1 MINFHS
7 KKIMVLTGMMGSGKS
22 IVGKNLA
29 LKLKRDFIDSDLEI
43 SKASALSI
51 NEIFDQFG
59 EEYFRSGEKK
69 IIKKFLLEKN
79 KNLVLSI
86 GGGAFIDKE
95 LRNLINN
102 KSISIWLNASYNTLL
117 KRLNKNTKNRPLF
130 FGHELKVKLQE
141 LIDQRTKY
149 YKLAHLEIDVNGLRV
164 SGIIENIIKQ
174 LESNFSKI

>member
-69 IIKKFLLEKN
+69 
-79 KNLVLSI
+79 
-86 GGGAFIDKE
+86 
-95 LRNLINN
+95 NN
-102 KSISIWLNASYNTLL
+102 
-117 KRLNKNTKNRPLF
+117 
-130 FGHELKVKLQE
+130 
-141 LIDQRTKY
+141 
-149 YKLAHLEIDVNGLRV
+149 
-164 SGIIENIIKQ
+164 
-174 LESNFSKI
+174 